1 MRSLIFATVLMTAST
16 AQFAAA
22 ETKSYELDP
31 THTAVVFTVAHI
43 DFADTLGIF
52 GEVAGTFNYDMEN
65 QTLSD
70 VAVTIQADSVNT
82 FLKSR
87 DEHVTNKDFLD
98 VKNHPEIT
106 FTASAGAAANDTSG
120 TVTGDLTILGQTQ
133 PVTLDV
139 TLNKAA
145 AYPFGHKRFVL
156 GLSLETVI
164 KRSDFGMEYGV
175 ANGLVG
181 DEVAIKIETEAMQM
195 E

>member
-98 VKNHPEIT
+98 VKTTRKSHSPQARARRPT
-106 FTASAGAAANDTSG
+106 TQAA
-120 TVTGDLTILGQTQ
+120 
-133 PVTLDV
+133 
-139 TLNKAA
+139 
-145 AYPFGHKRFVL
+145 R
-156 GLSLETVI
+156 
-164 KRSDFGMEYGV
+164 
-175 ANGLVG
+175 
-181 DEVAIKIETEAMQM
+181 
-195 E
+195 

>member
-1 MRSLIFATVLMTAST
+1 M
-16 AQFAAA
+16 
-22 ETKSYELDP
+22 
-31 THTAVVFTVAHI
+31 
-43 DFADTLGIF
+43 
-52 GEVAGTFNYDMEN
+52 
-65 QTLSD
+65 
-70 VAVTIQADSVNT
+70 
-82 FLKSR
+82 
-87 DEHVTNKDFLD
+87 
-98 VKNHPEIT
+98 
-106 FTASAGAAANDTSG
+106 
-120 TVTGDLTILGQTQ
+120 TGDLTILGQTQ